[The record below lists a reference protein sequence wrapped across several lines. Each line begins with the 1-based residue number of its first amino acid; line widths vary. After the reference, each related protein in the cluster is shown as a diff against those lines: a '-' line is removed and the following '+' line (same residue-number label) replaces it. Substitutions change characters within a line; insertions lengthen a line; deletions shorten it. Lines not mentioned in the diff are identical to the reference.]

1 MLATVLDEIVE
12 DRIWRGGVEI
22 VSHVNWSHV
31 ARVRR
36 SLGFAAEPFGR
47 GLFPM
52 TKAST
57 PTLTVTGTRRRRLHP
72 RAA

>member
-1 MLATVLDEIVE
+1 MLSIARDEIVE

-36 SLGFAAEPFGR
+36 SLGFSSEPFGTS
-47 GLFPM
+47 LFSPVKAGSPM
-52 TKAST
+52 LKVS
-57 PTLTVTGTRRRRLHP
+57 GTRRRRLHP

>member
-1 MLATVLDEIVE
+1 MLPTALDEIVE

-22 VSHVNWSHV
+22 VSHVNWSQI

-36 SLGFAAEPFGR
+36 SLGYAAEPFGAGR
-47 GLFPM
+47 FPL
-52 TKAST
+52 TKASS
-57 PTLTVTGTRRRRLHP
+57 PNLKVMGTRRRRLHP

>member
-1 MLATVLDEIVE
+1 VLPTMLDEIVE

-36 SLGFAAEPFGR
+36 SLGYTAVPFGTGR
-47 GLFPM
+47 FPLV
-52 TKAST
+52 KASS

>member
-1 MLATVLDEIVE
+1 VLPITLDEIVE

-22 VSHVNWSHV
+22 ISHVNWSHV

-36 SLGFAAEPFGR
+36 SLGYTAVPFGKSR
-47 GLFPM
+47 FPLL
-52 TKAST
+52 KAGS
-57 PTLTVTGTRRRRLHP
+57 PTLAVTGTRRRRLHP